1 MFTNANFGGG
11 NHGLSVIATPETLSS
26 AAGQLETAFGT
37 VGGMGEDDEESPY
50 EVVNI
55 PGKGKGIVATRPI
68 RRGEPVMLDHA
79 SVLADV
85 GFPGRVKRKLG
96 QDLMFRAF
104 SQLPSAMARQLLALS
119 RRGAP
124 GASPEEDLLYTNTFT
139 TEVDGVSYMGLF
151 PKVSVSTYIA
161 SRDAWGF
168 VGHC

>member
-1 MFTNANFGGG
+1 
-11 NHGLSVIATPETLSS
+11 
-26 AAGQLETAFGT
+26 
-37 VGGMGEDDEESPY
+37 
-50 EVVNI
+50 
-55 PGKGKGIVATRPI
+55 
-68 RRGEPVMLDHA
+68 MLDHA